1 MTKRAKTA
9 IFSLFLV
16 LTLIM
21 PLVLQETVDVK
32 AASKKTVRVATE
44 KQLKA
49 ALKDTKVGTIVLRT
63 SSYKDIT
70 IKSGKTKKKKII
82 IDAPNAIVTN
92 TARFKNVEVIKANEY
107 IEAVSGNTVK
117 LSSDVHLQV
126 AEGVSVKKL
135 VSSDA
140 PVYYDIQKNG
150 LIKSIVITDKNHK
163 STFDKET
170 RTLTFETVGVSTS
183 YALDYD
189 GNTENPVT
197 EEYPIQYSAVLDES
211 GRKLKSSYAD
221 WASDYCEKY
230 RYDENGNCIEWKRYD
245 VRSGDPELTDYYD
258 YVYEENRLVEET
270 DHSSEPDGAKSRKV
284 YDKDGRLAETNDS
297 SPYYSEDAKYTYDK
311 NGLLICEET
320 TKMWFSGDG
329 RLSSRK
335 SIRTNYTY
343 DKNGFLL
350 IWENYLIDDHT
361 KNIITYEY
369 DKAKNMIHETRISK
383 DSAVSGDELVYNEL
397 EFSYE
402 YDELG
407 AVKSMY

>member
-117 LSSDVHLQV
+117 LSSDVYLQV

-135 VSSDA
+135 VSS
-140 PVYYDIQKNG
+140 
-150 LIKSIVITDKNHK
+150 
-163 STFDKET
+163 
-170 RTLTFETVGVSTS
+170 
-183 YALDYD
+183 
-189 GNTENPVT
+189 
-197 EEYPIQYSAVLDES
+197 
-211 GRKLKSSYAD
+211 
-221 WASDYCEKY
+221 
-230 RYDENGNCIEWKRYD
+230 
-245 VRSGDPELTDYYD
+245 
-258 YVYEENRLVEET
+258 
-270 DHSSEPDGAKSRKV
+270 
-284 YDKDGRLAETNDS
+284 
-297 SPYYSEDAKYTYDK
+297 
-311 NGLLICEET
+311 
-320 TKMWFSGDG
+320 FSGA
-329 RLSSRK
+329 SP
-335 SIRTNYTY
+335 
-343 DKNGFLL
+343 
-350 IWENYLIDDHT
+350 
-361 KNIITYEY
+361 EY
-369 DKAKNMIHETRISK
+369 FFI
-383 DSAVSGDELVYNEL
+383 
-397 EFSYE
+397 
-402 YDELG
+402 
-407 AVKSMY
+407 

>member
-70 IKSGKTKKKKII
+70 IKSGKTKKKKIS

-211 GRKLKSSYAD
+211 G
-221 WASDYCEKY
+221 
-230 RYDENGNCIEWKRYD
+230 NCIEWKRYD

-270 DHSSEPDGAKSRKV
+270 DHSSEPDGAKSKKV